1 MEYNR
6 LLTFREILLT
16 TAKGTIKPPA
26 PKHPWR
32 LLSVD
37 VFRGIAVAGMLLVD
51 YAGDEPSGY
60 PLIRHA
66 RWNGLTGADLV
77 FPSFVFLTGIS
88 IVLSF
93 SARLERGETR
103 QQIAW
108 HAAKRSL
115 ALFAL
120 GVSLNGIP
128 QFHLATWRIEGV
140 VQRIAVCYLVAGILF
155 LFSDVRGL
163 VVATL
168 ICLLGYWALMR
179 MIPVPG
185 FGLPGRD
192 IPILEPDHNLVDW
205 IDRAVFPGRLYNG
218 TRDPEGILSTIPA
231 VASAL
236 VGVLAGLWLRS
247 ERSLRTK
254 AAGMFAIGVASLA
267 VGAIWNRWF
276 PINKNVWTS
285 SFVVVTA
292 GFALVFLSLLFWI
305 IEIRGWRG
313 RWTMPFLVF
322 GMNAI
327 VAFVLDETLWVPMS
341 YVHNRAADGTP
352 ITWQQYL
359 NDQLLNIASPAN
371 ASLLYAIA
379 TVVFCWVLM
388 WLLYRRRIFV
398 KI

>member
-1 MEYNR
+1 LPAHFQVR
-6 LLTFREILLT
+6 GILLT
-16 TAKGTIKPPA
+16 TTAKGMTKRDASEPS
-26 PKHPWR
+26 WR

-51 YAGDEPSGY
+51 YAGDEPAGY

-66 RWNGLTGADLV
+66 HWNGLTGADLV
-77 FPSFVFLTGIS
+77 FPSFVFLMGIS

-115 ALFAL
+115 ILFAM
-120 GVSLNGIP
+120 GVFLNGIP

-140 VQRIAVCYLVAGILF
+140 VQRIALCYLAAGILF
-155 LFSDVRGL
+155 LWSDARGL
-163 VVATL
+163 IIAMLV
-168 ICLLGYWALMR
+168 CLLGYWALMR
-179 MIPVPG
+179 LIPVPG
-185 FGLPGRD
+185 LGLPGRD
-192 IPILEPDHNLVDW
+192 IPLLEPDHNLVDW
-205 IDRAVFPGRLYNG
+205 IDRGVFPGRLYNG

-231 VASAL
+231 VATAL
-236 VGVLAGLWLRS
+236 AGVLTGFWLRS

-254 AAGMFAIGVASLA
+254 AAGMLAMGVAGLG
-267 VGAIWNRWF
+267 VGAIWNQWF

-305 IEIRGWRG
+305 IEIRGSRG

-322 GMNAI
+322 GTNAI
-327 VAFVLDETLWVPMS
+327 VAFVFDNTLWVPMS
-341 YVHNRAADGTP
+341 YVHNLAADGTP

-359 NDQLLNIASPAN
+359 NGQLLKIASPAN
-371 ASLLYAIA
+371 ASLLYALA
-379 TVVFCWVLM
+379 TVLFCWALM